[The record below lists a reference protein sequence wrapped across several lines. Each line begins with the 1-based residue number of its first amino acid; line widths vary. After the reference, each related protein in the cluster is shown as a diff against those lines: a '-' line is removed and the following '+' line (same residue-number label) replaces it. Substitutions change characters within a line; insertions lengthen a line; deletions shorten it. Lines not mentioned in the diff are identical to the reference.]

1 MILQRNLKIMKNS
14 IDNNIYKLSF
24 IQKITIN
31 DNQQNAFRDVL
42 VVAFEK
48 A

>member
-1 MILQRNLKIMKNS
+1 MKNS
-14 IDNNIYKLSF
+14 MVNNIYKLSF

-42 VVAFEK
+42 VAAYEK